1 MFQNS
6 SSTNSDVYPIEI
18 VDPEWEC
25 GDEKFC
31 SINDELDDQNK
42 MVVKEMKAWANQTLF
57 TRKDL
62 NLKHYN
68 DVCFTINF
76 MDEEEKHIFCTIN
89 VKQSEKL

>member
-1 MFQNS
+1 
-6 SSTNSDVYPIEI
+6 
-18 VDPEWEC
+18 
-25 GDEKFC
+25 
-31 SINDELDDQNK
+31 